1 MRARC
6 SACGSSV
13 CVLEHIN
20 DLIDDTVTDVFV
32 NASTGV
38 WLQRDHHRARADL
51 ACTES
56 EVRELA
62 VELVELGGRHIDDAS
77 PCVDVRLGGGV
88 RVHAVLAPVSV
99 GGTEVSI
106 RLPRASTL
114 TLNSWMTDGT
124 LTESQVGEFRRL
136 VQQRATFLVSGAT
149 GAGKTSFLAALMSE
163 VTHDQRIV
171 TIEDVAELAIA
182 HPRCVR
188 LEARQNNTDGRG
200 EISIAEL
207 VRQAL
212 RMRPDRLVVGECR
225 GVEVVDM
232 LRAFTTGHSGGGST
246 IHASS
251 LSDVAIRL
259 DSLAALAGMMPD
271 AMARLAVS
279 AIDVV
284 VHIDHDEGVRRLACA
299 RLINDD
305 GILRAV
311 TIAF

>member
-1 MRARC
+1 M
-6 SACGSSV
+6 
-13 CVLEHIN
+13 LKEIN
-20 DLIDDTVTDVFV
+20 ALIDDSVTDVFV

-38 WLQRDHHRARADL
+38 WLQRDHDRERATVTLSESSVRDL
-51 ACTES
+51 A
-56 EVRELA
+56 VGLI
-62 VELVELGGRHIDDAS
+62 ELGGRHIDDAT

-88 RVHAVLAPVSV
+88 RVHAVLAPISV

-114 TLNSWMTDGT
+114 TLDAWTADGT
-124 LTESQVGEFRRL
+124 ITM
-136 VQQRATFLVSGAT
+136 VQLAKLKQWIDQRSTFLICGAT
-149 GAGKTSFLAALMSE
+149 GAGKTALLAALMSE
-163 VTHDQRIV
+163 VVTNQRIV
-171 TIEDVAELAIA
+171 TIEDVAELHIR

-188 LEARQNNTDGRG
+188 LETRQHNADGRG

-225 GVEVVDM
+225 GAEVVDM

-251 LSDVAIRL
+251 LTDVAVRL
-259 DSLAALAGMMPD
+259 DSLAALAGMKP
-271 AMARLAVS
+271 ASMARLAPS

-284 VHIDHDEGVRRLACA
+284 VHLSYDAGVRSVTFA
-299 RLINDD
+299 RLINDH
-305 GILRAV
+305 GVLRAV
-311 TIAF
+311 EIEF